1 MSQCVSLID
10 KSCSALIDAMLQ
22 VNWVVQD
29 DEFVQYYTSFL
40 GNVVS
45 AHAFYV
51 VPVQS
56 MLVKKLTNRK
66 RIHDMT

>member
-1 MSQCVSLID
+1 
-10 KSCSALIDAMLQ
+10 MLQ